1 MIQTLIEYRQLA
13 LARTKM
19 TDISGL
25 PKSKAFRVFVFVFM
39 FFLILMEVTLS
50 SLRTVGILGSFG
62 VVVTIGVYAICLI
75 SLSIWYLVT
84 AIRILRFVHFSFL

>member
-1 MIQTLIEYRQLA
+1 
-13 LARTKM
+13 M

-50 SLRTVGILGSFG
+50 TLRVYNMLGGPSVYITV
-62 VVVTIGVYAICLI
+62 GVYAICLV